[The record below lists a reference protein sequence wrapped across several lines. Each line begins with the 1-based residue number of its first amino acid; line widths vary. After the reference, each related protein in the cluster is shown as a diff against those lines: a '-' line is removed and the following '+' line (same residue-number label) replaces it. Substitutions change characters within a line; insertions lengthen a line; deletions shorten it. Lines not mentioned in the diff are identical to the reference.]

1 MIVER
6 AYAHVRPEQATDW
19 PWTVPCVRQ
28 LLADGLRFT
37 APVTFLVGENGSGK
51 STLVEAP
58 AEGYGLD
65 PWGGS
70 AGHRRGGSRE
80 RSPLDERVRFEAAA
94 AGGRRPAHARLP
106 HRPPGVLPAGGDRP
120 RRPGPRGFGP
130 DFRSHGEGFLAA
142 FRDEFRGPGL
152 FVLDESEA
160 ALSFTSCPEL
170 VGHLAQVVEHGGQ
183 VVCATHSPLLTAL
196 PGAEIL
202 ELDEDGLR
210 RVAWEELR
218 LVDHWRRHLADPRK
232 PPGPRP
238 GVTRGQRPAGGPL
251 PGRGQHAGESA
262 VSVRRSAGRRGGT
275 RPGTAAF
282 RLRSVVS
289 GATRPCGTTSP
300 DS

>member
-6 AYAHVRPEQATDW
+6 AYAHVPPEQATDW
-19 PWTVPCVRQ
+19 PWTVPCVRE
-28 LLADGLRFT
+28 LLSDGLRFT

-51 STLVEAP
+51 STLVEAL

-70 AGHRRGGSRE
+70 AGHRYAGSRE
-80 RSPLDERVRFEAAA
+80 RSPLGERVRFEAAA
-94 AGGRRPAHARLP
+94 GGRRMLGSRTARRGFFL
-106 HRPPGVLPAGGDRP
+106 RAETARDALDRE
-120 RRPGPRGFGP
+120 GFGP

-152 FVLDESEA
+152 FVLDEPEA
-160 ALSFTSCPEL
+160 ALSFTSCLEL

-183 VVCATHSPLLTAL
+183 VVCATHSPLLTAM

-218 LVDHWRRHLADPRK
+218 LVDHWRRYLADPR
-232 PPGPRP
+232 
-238 GVTRGQRPAGGPL
+238 
-251 PGRGQHAGESA
+251 SY
-262 VSVRRSAGRRGGT
+262 
-275 RPGTAAF
+275 
-282 RLRSVVS
+282 LRHVLE
-289 GATRPCGTTSP
+289 
-300 DS
+300 